1 MKRIGIIGVL
11 GMILLAAA
19 GCGAAASAQP
29 VSDYASL
36 ISHLHASGLT
46 AEADQYVSSVR
57 QPFLSVPGHA
67 VNVNGQRIE
76 IYEYSSDAA
85 ANADATRIDE
95 DACLAHVAGGTTTMM
110 DWPGVPHLYKRGRVI
125 VIYVGTDKHI
135 ISALVAALGPQFAGK

>member
-1 MKRIGIIGVL
+1 MKRIGTIGVL

-19 GCGAAASAQP
+19 GCGAAASAQT

-57 QPFLSVPGHA
+57 QPFLSVSGHA

-76 IYEYSSDAA
+76 VYEYRSAAA
-85 ANADATRIDE
+85 ANADAKRIDD
-95 DACLAHVAGGTTTMM
+95 DACLAHVAGGTTMM

-125 VIYVGTDKHI
+125 VIYVGTDKRI